1 MSYNYNIEKSIV
13 DTGLPTTYRSLD
25 PNSPQNQQLTEAERL
40 AAKLAMEK
48 KLKEVQI
55 RFDNDPKYLTK
66 RDFGKLIELLGG
78 AFDWLYSDPQI
89 KDPDTDA
96 IINIITSWDELMP
109 DPDNKVPSAELV
121 HEYLTELLN
130 KITILENTP
139 PEVVPFVST
148 CPPQTKAVVNGGTLV
163 LSGYGE
169 DVRTRTLKL
178 HSALNVENKHNI
190 IIFN

>member
-1 MSYNYNIEKSIV
+1 
-13 DTGLPTTYRSLD
+13 
-25 PNSPQNQQLTEAERL
+25 LTEAERL

-89 KDPDTDA
+89 KDTDTDA
-96 IINIITSWDELMP
+96 IVNIITSWDDLMP

-121 HEYLTELLN
+121 HEDLTELLN

-148 CPPQTKAVVNGGTLV
+148 CLP
-163 LSGYGE
+163 
-169 DVRTRTLKL
+169 
-178 HSALNVENKHNI
+178 
-190 IIFN
+190 

>member
-1 MSYNYNIEKSIV
+1 MSYNYNIEKSVV

-25 PNSPQNQQLTEAERL
+25 PDSPQNQQLTEAERL

-89 KDPDTDA
+89 KDTDTDA
-96 IINIITSWDELMP
+96 IANIITSWDELMP
-109 DPDNKVPSAELV
+109 DPSNKVPSAELV
-121 HEYLTELLN
+121 WEYMTTVL
-130 KITILENTP
+130 LENIN
-139 PEVVPFVST
+139 ST
-148 CPPQTKAVVNGGTLV
+148 SGAVEALQEELGQKHQAI
-163 LSGYGE
+163 SE
-169 DVRTRTLKL
+169 I
-178 HSALNVENKHNI
+178 LNVFNNNI
-190 IIFN
+190 TWQDE

>member
-1 MSYNYNIEKSIV
+1 
-13 DTGLPTTYRSLD
+13 
-25 PNSPQNQQLTEAERL
+25 
-40 AAKLAMEK
+40 MEK

-96 IINIITSWDELMP
+96 VADIITSWDELMP
-109 DPDNKVPSAELV
+109 DPDNKVPSAGLV
-121 HEYLTELLN
+121 WEYMMELLR
-130 KITILENTP
+130 KINELENIS
-139 PEVVPFVST
+139 PEASSSILT
-148 CPPQTKAVVNGGTLV
+148 CLPETKAVVNGNTLI

-178 HSALNVENKHNI
+178 HSALNLEKKPKI
-190 IIFN
+190 LIFK

>member
-25 PNSPQNQQLTEAERL
+25 PDSPQNQQLTEAERL

-66 RDFGKLIELLGG
+66 RDFGSLIELLGG

-89 KDPDTDA
+89 KDTDTDA
-96 IINIITSWDELMP
+96 IANIITSWDELMP
-109 DPDNKVPSAELV
+109 DPSNKVPSAELV
-121 HEYLTELLN
+121 WEYMTTVLLESINSTSRTVEALQEELGQ
-130 KITILENTP
+130 KHQATSEI
-139 PEVVPFVST
+139 
-148 CPPQTKAVVNGGTLV
+148 
-163 LSGYGE
+163 
-169 DVRTRTLKL
+169 
-178 HSALNVENKHNI
+178 LNVFNNNI
-190 IIFN
+190 TWQDE